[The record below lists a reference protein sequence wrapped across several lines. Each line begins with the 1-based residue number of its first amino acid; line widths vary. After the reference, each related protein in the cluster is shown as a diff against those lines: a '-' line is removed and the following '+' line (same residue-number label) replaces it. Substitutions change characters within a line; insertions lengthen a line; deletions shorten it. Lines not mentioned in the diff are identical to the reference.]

1 MCNLQI
7 PNLRQE
13 VKYPYS
19 NLRKPHYRYLKLVD
33 EFFKTMYSVNS
44 YVRCEPD
51 GIVIE
56 IHDVC
61 SNGKVYNPSSF
72 DPSYKVKTLNSEIT
86 YITALDLFET
96 FYCYISDIIPYL
108 SFEFYCPY
116 YYDDRFNEY
125 SQVKSERYFDKFD
138 IRGYYY
144 DAERI
149 INTKVYSRLTGNDFE
164 SRLYL

>member
-1 MCNLQI
+1 MCNSYI
-7 PNLRQE
+7 SNIRQE
-13 VKYPYS
+13 IKYPYS
-19 NLRKPHYRYLKLVD
+19 KLKRHHGNYLRLVD

-61 SNGKVYNPSSF
+61 SNGKVYNPLSF

-108 SFEFYCPY
+108 SFEFYCPF
-116 YYDDRFNEY
+116 YYDDMFNEY
-125 SQVKSERYFDKFD
+125 FEVKSERYFDKFD

-149 INTKVYSRLTGNDFE
+149 RNTKV
-164 SRLYL
+164 